1 MKSALILF
9 NPRAGS
15 GRGHRGRL
23 QRFGRALAD
32 RRIRCRIQALEGD
45 PGRFEYSGENFILVA
60 GGDGTLHHL
69 LPRLLNLRMPVGV
82 FPMGTANVLARELHL
97 PFSPE
102 ETAELVSRER
112 KLPVV
117 VGCANDKPFL
127 LMAGCGPDAWL
138 IRHVA
143 ASAKRRFGVLAF
155 WWKGMTGIPRIPLR
169 PFSVEVRNRIY
180 PATFA
185 VISNVRR
192 YGGKFLMAPHAD
204 LQEPLFDVAIF
215 QSDRHL
221 RYLRYLPA
229 VRAGKHLRLP
239 DVIYVKSDEVR
250 LSGAGGVHYQLD
262 GEFSGNLPL
271 HVRLDERRLNLLVPN
286 LPPGL

>member
-1 MKSALILF
+1 MKSGLILF
-9 NPRAGS
+9 NPQAGS
-15 GRGHRGRL
+15 GRGHEGRL
-23 QRFGRALAD
+23 RRFERALAE

-45 PGRFEYSGENFILVA
+45 PGRFEYSGENCILVA

-82 FPMGTANVLARELHL
+82 FPMGTANVLAHELNL

-102 ETAELVSRER
+102 AAAETVSRGR
-112 KLPVV
+112 KIPVV
-117 VGCANDKPFL
+117 VGRANGEPFL

-138 IRHVA
+138 IRQVS

-155 WWKGMTGIPRIPLR
+155 WWKGLTGIWRIPLG
-169 PFSVEVRNRIY
+169 PFTVEVRNRAY

-192 YGGKFLMAPHAD
+192 YGGNFLMAPHAD
-204 LQEPLFDVAIF
+204 LQEPIFDVAIF
-215 QSDRHL
+215 QSSRHF

-250 LSGAGGVHYQLD
+250 LSGEGEIRFQLD
-262 GEFSGNLPL
+262 GESAGKLPL
-271 HVRLDERRLNLLVPN
+271 HVQLDERRLNLLVPR
-286 LPPGL
+286 LPQGL